1 MYSQELDFSRLYM
14 QDFIFMSGISQA
26 VKCQAV
32 SSPNTAIINPIAGY
46 IEYSNTNT
54 KSVMYCAYFTL
65 VDNNFDK

>member
-1 MYSQELDFSRLYM
+1 
-14 QDFIFMSGISQA
+14 MSGISQA

-46 IEYSNTNT
+46 IEYSNT
-54 KSVMYCAYFTL
+54 KELIYCAYFTL

>member
-1 MYSQELDFSRLYM
+1 M
-14 QDFIFMSGISQA
+14 QAFICMSGILQD

-46 IEYSNTNT
+46 IEYSNT
-54 KSVMYCAYFTL
+54 KVIMYCAYFTL